1 MGMCCT
7 LHQEAHDGPQG
18 VQVPLYTV
26 YGGNT
31 SPAPVHIWVL
41 EELQR
46 LVQPFDIL
54 VKPSDGGTVNRGGSF
69 G

>member
-1 MGMCCT
+1 MGPKVYRF
-7 LHQEAHDGPQG
+7 L
-18 VQVPLYTV
+18 PLYTV
-26 YGGNT
+26 YGGST
-31 SPAPVHIWVL
+31 SPAAVHIRVL

-54 VKPSDGGTVNRGGSF
+54 VKPSDDGTINRGGSF

>member
-1 MGMCCT
+1 MG
-7 LHQEAHDGPQG
+7 PK
-18 VQVPLYTV
+18 VYRFSPLYTV
-26 YGGNT
+26 YGGST